1 MNYRHIYMAII
12 SHAQSEQSLGLRP
25 KSKSEK
31 RTSKFKDL
39 YFEFHHVL
47 PKSLFPKWEHRQSN
61 VVALTAREHF
71 FCHQLLHKIYPGY
84 QMAGALWRLSNDKN
98 HKLTSREYARI
109 KEIFAK
115 EQSIKKTGHTP
126 WNKGKTGVYTE
137 EQIKRFSEAR
147 KNATTLETIKKIK
160 FARAKQDMSWRHNW
174 HPSDEARQK
183 MRESHLGKK
192 HTEDWISK
200 MKTFNKERLLDI
212 SLSYKKYKNNGGTF
226 TWNDFQKAL
235 KNGEI
240 IV

>member
-12 SHAQSEQSLGLRP
+12 SHAQSEQKLGLRP
-25 KSKSEK
+25 KSKSQK

-47 PKSLFPKWEHRQSN
+47 PKSLFPLWETKKN
-61 VVALTAREHF
+61 NIVALTAREHF
-71 FCHQLLHKIYPGY
+71 FCHQLLTKIYPSFAM
-84 QMAGALWRLSNDKN
+84 QMALFRLANDGK
-98 HKLTSREYARI
+98 HIVSSREYELL
-109 KEIFAK
+109 KVKFA
-115 EQSIKKTGHTP
+115 EMQSKRKQGHIP
-126 WNKGKTGVYTE
+126 WNKGKTGVYSD
-137 EQIKRFSEAR
+137 EQLKKFSEAR
-147 KNATTLETIKKIK
+147 KQATTSETIKKIK
-160 FARAKQDMSWRHNW
+160 EARAKQDMSWRHNW

-200 MKTFNKERLLDI
+200 MKILSKERLSDI
-212 SLSYKKYKNNGGTF
+212 RSRYKKYKNDGGAL

-240 IV
+240 TI

>member
-47 PKSLFPKWEHRQSN
+47 PRSLFPKWEHRQSN

-84 QMAGALWRLSNDKN
+84 QMAVALWQLSNDKK
-98 HKLTSREYARI
+98 HKLTSKEYARI
-109 KEIFAK
+109 KEIFSK
-115 EQSIKKTGHTP
+115 EQAAKRRGCIP

-137 EQIKRFSEAR
+137 EQIKRFSETR
-147 KNATTLETIKKIK
+147 KNATTSETIKKIK
-160 FARAKQDMSWRHNW
+160 FARAKQDMSWRHDW

-200 MKTFNKERLLDI
+200 MKTFNKERLSNI
-212 SLSYKKYKNNGGTF
+212 RSKYKKYKDDGGTL

>member
-1 MNYRHIYMAII
+1 MAIV

-47 PKSLFPKWEHRQSN
+47 PKSLFPKWEHKQSN

-98 HKLTSREYARI
+98 HKLTSKEYARI
-109 KEIFAK
+109 KEIFSK
-115 EQSIKKTGHTP
+115 EQAIKKQGCIP

-137 EQIKRFSEAR
+137 EQIKRFSETR

-160 FARAKQDMSWRHNW
+160 LARAKQDMSWRHNW
-174 HPSDEARQK
+174 HPSDEVRER
-183 MRESHLGKK
+183 MRHSHLGKK
-192 HTEDWISK
+192 LTLEHKLKLTKANRQAKQIV
-200 MKTFNKERLLDI
+200 KEQ
-212 SLSYKKYKNNGGTF
+212 YKQYKLNGGALN
-226 TWNDFQKAL
+226 WNSFQKAL
-235 KNGEI
+235 KQGEI
-240 IV
+240 KIGK